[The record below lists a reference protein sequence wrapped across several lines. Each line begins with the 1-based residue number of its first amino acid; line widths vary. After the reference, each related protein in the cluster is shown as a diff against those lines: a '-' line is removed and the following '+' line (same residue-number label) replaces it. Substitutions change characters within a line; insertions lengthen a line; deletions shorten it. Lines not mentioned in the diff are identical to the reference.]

1 MRTHLF
7 YLLLFGAL
15 ISTSCKTKGGKDL
28 LVSEDFQ
35 KAVQEKLINAQN
47 GDVIELPEGTFQLSK
62 TLFLEGLNDITI
74 KGQGKDKT
82 ILSFMGQEE
91 GSEGLYISNVK
102 NVTISD
108 FTIQDAKGDNIKIK
122 GAEGVVIRNIN
133 ARWTDGAKE
142 TNGAYAI
149 YPVQC
154 KDVLIEH
161 SEASYASDAG
171 IYVGQST
178 NVVVRWSYAH
188 HNVAGIE
195 IENCINSDVY
205 ENKAINNT
213 GGILVFDLPDLPQA
227 NGRNARIFKNEVR
240 DNNHKNFAAKGNI
253 VASVPPGTGMLILA
267 TDSVDIFDND
277 IIDHKSVGIAIASY
291 QLTQRPIKDT
301 SYGPYTSA
309 VSIRDNRISSNKIIV
324 DMSTDLGKLVYAT
337 FRKPMDI
344 IYDGLPD
351 PKYKDEKGLLPENMR
366 ICIRNN
372 GENIKFGN
380 LNAAQA
386 NSFTD
391 FLKYSNT
398 DMSPFD
404 CEFGGIT
411 GKNTPVQ

>member
-1 MRTHLF
+1 MQKHFF
-7 YLLLFGAL
+7 YLLFIGFLLA
-15 ISTSCKTKGGKDL
+15 TSCNTKGGKDL

-35 KAVQEKLINAQN
+35 KALQEKLINAQD

-74 KGQGKDKT
+74 KGQGKEMT
-82 ILSFMGQEE
+82 FLSFKGQDE

-102 NVTISD
+102 NITLSD
-108 FTIQDAKGDNIKIK
+108 FTIEDAKGDNIKIK
-122 GAEGVVIRNIN
+122 GGDGVVIRNIN

-149 YPVQC
+149 YPVEC
-154 KDVLIEH
+154 KDVLIEN

-178 NVVVRWSYAH
+178 NVVVRWCYAH

-195 IENCINSDVY
+195 IENCINADVY

-227 NGRNARIFKNEVR
+227 NGRNARIFKNEIK

-253 VASVPPGTGMLILA
+253 VAAVPPGTGVIVLA

-277 IIDHKSVGIAIASY
+277 ITNHKSVGIAIASY
-291 QLTQRPIKDT
+291 QLTQRPIKD
-301 SYGPYTSA
+301 SAYGPYCSA
-309 VSIRDNRISSNKIIV
+309 ISIRENRISSDKIIV
-324 DMSTDLGKLVYAT
+324 DMSTDLGKLIYAT

-351 PKYKDEKGLLPENMR
+351 PEFKDENGILPEGMK

-372 GENIKFGN
+372 GESIKFGN
-380 LNAAQA
+380 LNASKA

-391 FLKYSNT
+391 FLKFSST
-398 DMSPFD
+398 DISPFD
-404 CEFGGIT
+404 CELKGIN